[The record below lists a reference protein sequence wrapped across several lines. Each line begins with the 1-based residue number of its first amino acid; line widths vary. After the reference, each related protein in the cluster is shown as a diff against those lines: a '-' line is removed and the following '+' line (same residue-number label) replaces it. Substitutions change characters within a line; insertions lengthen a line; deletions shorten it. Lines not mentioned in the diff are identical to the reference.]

1 MRKQE
6 EPYLNGNLTAMI
18 DVVFQLIIFFIATVT
33 MQKKSIDDSI
43 LLTMSPNGAPVVSQD
58 PRTINIDVH
67 KNGDISVAQTPMSPQ
82 LLTVILKKV
91 VGDQQGNP
99 DNVPVVIRGDGR
111 VEHVY
116 IKKALDACTDAG
128 IIKVKFAAMKEKNS

>member
-43 LLTMSPNGAPVVSQD
+43 QLTMSPNGAAVHTQD

-67 KNGDISVAQTPMSPQ
+67 QNGDISIAQNRVSQ
-82 LLTVILKKV
+82 ELLKTVLKKV
-91 VGDQQGNP
+91 VADQGSP

-111 VEHVY
+111 VAHDH